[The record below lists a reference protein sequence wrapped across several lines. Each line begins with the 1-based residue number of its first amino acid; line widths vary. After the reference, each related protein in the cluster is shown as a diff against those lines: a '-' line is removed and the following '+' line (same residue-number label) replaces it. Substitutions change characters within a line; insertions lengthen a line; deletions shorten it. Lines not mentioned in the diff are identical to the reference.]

1 MEIQQENVK
10 DFHQNDVLCGK
21 GNSVNRHVGN
31 IQLRTI
37 VSELKYE
44 YVATPRKEKQVFS
57 KVIVKKIRSMNP
69 PGRFLMKDE
78 STGLWNDIGDA
89 GPKGAWSKT
98 RMVLREG
105 APELQ
110 KKIDAGEIKVT
121 TNFLAEMDP
130 KEREEMAKKSLHNL
144 KESIMLTPTRDQT
157 SKGDSL
163 NSKGDSLISKSMA
176 NSTLNSTSLSLSGGS
191 GMSIQSSE
199 NTITSSKMSLMQ
211 KSIMSASIMSASSLG
226 SFHSMSIDPKDRE
239 EMANEVVRRN
249 RKKGVKKK
257 EKAEHAPKDAPIMVE
272 QTIQPVPFT
281 VPESNEA
288 NFLMKV
294 ENNLPF
300 NKEHNP
306 NNTPDPATSTMPN
319 AMLPPE
325 PLMMSS
331 SNIQRNSPVQLHKTF
346 NPFNTPDP
354 EISSEPN
361 TMAPPEP
368 ITNIKLHRNSLYL
381 SEIDEDFVAVM
392 EGDSDLCYENSE
404 EGYFSELEDDEPAV
418 VGPAAP
424 NGVGA
429 SSFMHNLKESI
440 MLTPTRDQT
449 EKRPSLNS
457 KGDSLNSKG
466 DSLISK
472 SMANSTLNST
482 SLSLSGGSGMSIQS
496 SEYTITSSKMS
507 LMQKSIISGDSLNSK
522 GDSLISKSMAN
533 STLNSTSLSLS
544 VVFGMSIQSS
554 QYTMTSSILSSLMQK
569 SIMSASTLGS
579 FHSMSISETESK
591 AKDQSKNKIEDKN
604 SNASVI
610 PSRID
615 INRRDYEPSS
625 IFAGNPTS
633 LPESTSGYT
642 KFVQHRDSESSE
654 ASHYFRQGQH
664 PRGGPNK
671 VSVTSSDISSRH
683 SSLIS
688 GGVSR
693 DNSGRS
699 LHSEY
704 SSLAGYPFMNSFDTN
719 REFQQSLG
727 QQHNT
732 VNRAARMVPPTESFG
747 ESFNQGTESFP
758 HNSQSFHHGEG
769 FMSTVTNNN
778 GALFAASSITS
789 NGTASI
795 QGQHISMHN
804 GQSLHRGSGFAPI
817 LPTPGVNRVS
827 LTSST
832 VGQGHVAFGNN
843 GQSFQPGQSIVS
855 NINDGD
861 TTPSEVNRVS
871 IVNQDQLNGS
881 SQINGNQEQA
891 KRRQSYCRT
900 GHIAMP
906 AFNEFDGDE
915 DDEVLAEVL
924 DCFAEG

>member
-57 KVIVKKIRSMNP
+57 KMIVKKIRSMNP

-130 KEREEMAKKSLHNL
+130 KE
-144 KESIMLTPTRDQT
+144 
-157 SKGDSL
+157 
-163 NSKGDSLISKSMA
+163 
-176 NSTLNSTSLSLSGGS
+176 
-191 GMSIQSSE
+191 
-199 NTITSSKMSLMQ
+199 
-211 KSIMSASIMSASSLG
+211 
-226 SFHSMSIDPKDRE
+226 RE

-404 EGYFSELEDDEPAV
+404 ESYFSELEDDEPAVVGPAAPNGVGASSLMHNLKESIMLTPTRDQTEKRPSLNSKGDSLNSKGDSLISKSMANSTLNSTSLSLSGGSGMSIQSSENTITSSKMSLMQKSIMSASIMSASSLGSFHSMSIDPKEREEMANEVVRRNRKKGVKKKEKAEHAPKDAPIMVEQTIQPVPFTVPESNEANSLMKVENYLPFNKEHNPNNTPDPATSTMPNAMLPPEPLMMSSSNIQRNSPVQLHKTFNPFNTPDPEISSEPNTMAPPEPITNIKLHRNSLYLSEIDEDFVAVMEGDSDLCYENSEESYFSELEDDEPAV

-496 SEYTITSSKMS
+496 SENTITSSKMS
-507 LMQKSIISGDSLNSK
+507 LMQKSI
-522 GDSLISKSMAN
+522 
-533 STLNSTSLSLS
+533 
-544 VVFGMSIQSS
+544 
-554 QYTMTSSILSSLMQK
+554 
-569 SIMSASTLGS
+569 MSASSLGS
-579 FHSMSISETESK
+579 FHSMSIDPKE
-591 AKDQSKNKIEDKN
+591 
-604 SNASVI
+604 
-610 PSRID
+610 
-615 INRRDYEPSS
+615 
-625 IFAGNPTS
+625 
-633 LPESTSGYT
+633 
-642 KFVQHRDSESSE
+642 
-654 ASHYFRQGQH
+654 
-664 PRGGPNK
+664 
-671 VSVTSSDISSRH
+671 
-683 SSLIS
+683 
-688 GGVSR
+688 
-693 DNSGRS
+693 
-699 LHSEY
+699 
-704 SSLAGYPFMNSFDTN
+704 
-719 REFQQSLG
+719 REEM
-727 QQHNT
+727 
-732 VNRAARMVPPTESFG
+732 A
-747 ESFNQGTESFP
+747 
-758 HNSQSFHHGEG
+758 
-769 FMSTVTNNN
+769 
-778 GALFAASSITS
+778 
-789 NGTASI
+789 
-795 QGQHISMHN
+795 
-804 GQSLHRGSGFAPI
+804 
-817 LPTPGVNRVS
+817 
-827 LTSST
+827 
-832 VGQGHVAFGNN
+832 
-843 GQSFQPGQSIVS
+843 
-855 NINDGD
+855 
-861 TTPSEVNRVS
+861 
-871 IVNQDQLNGS
+871 
-881 SQINGNQEQA
+881 
-891 KRRQSYCRT
+891 
-900 GHIAMP
+900 
-906 AFNEFDGDE
+906 
-915 DDEVLAEVL
+915 
-924 DCFAEG
+924 